1 MEAQEH
7 SALGAQHSALAQ
19 QARAVLA
26 ANDLGGFTKPAPRQ
40 YPHQWNWDSAFIAIG
55 LAGYDVA
62 RGREEVRALLR
73 GQWRNGMVPH
83 IVYHTGPSDYFPD
96 PAFWQVERSPDA
108 PAVPTSGITQPPILA
123 TAVRR
128 LHERSADAA
137 SSLAFVREVYPALL
151 AWHRWFHRERDP
163 QGEGLVCV
171 IHPWES
177 GLDNSPRW
185 DAALE
190 RMDMSRVPEYTR
202 RDTVHVNAAER
213 PTNTD
218 YDRFM
223 ILVDLFRS
231 ARYDQAAIL
240 ARSPYLIQDTLLNAV
255 LYRADSDLRALAGL
269 IGEPTDE
276 LDGWQAQMAAAFA
289 RKLWDADAG
298 LYLDYDLRAQ
308 ERIAANTIATFIPL
322 YAGIPDAVTAGR
334 LVTEHLANPAEY
346 ASGGDPA
353 TVVGV
358 PTTPKNSPVFD
369 PRRYWRGP
377 VWVNTNWLVIQGLG
391 GYGYSDLAAT
401 IRRHT
406 LDLVA
411 GAGFREYFDPRN
423 GGGYGTP
430 GFSWSAALTLDLLNE
445 SL

>member
-1 MEAQEH
+1 MEFQEH
-7 SALGAQHSALAQ
+7 SALSTPHSALVA

-128 LHERSADAA
+128 LHERSADPDE
-137 SSLAFVREVYPALL
+137 SLAFVREVYPALL

-163 QGEGLVCV
+163 RGEGLVCV

-185 DAALE
+185 DAALA
-190 RMDMSRVPEYTR
+190 RMDMRRVPEYTR

-231 ARYDQAAIL
+231 VDYDQAAIL

-255 LYRADSDLRALAGL
+255 LYRANTDLRALAEL
-269 IGEPTDE
+269 IGEPTAE
-276 LDGWQAQMAAAFA
+276 LEGWLGHQAAAFA
-289 RKLWDADAG
+289 RTLWADERG

-308 ERIAANTIATFIPL
+308 ERIAANTIATFAPL
-322 YAGIPDAVTAGR
+322 YAGIPDAATAAR
-334 LVTEHLANPAEY
+334 LVTEHLASPAEY
-346 ASGGDPA
+346 APGGDPA

-358 PTTPKNSPVFD
+358 PTTPKNSAVFD

-377 VWVNTNWLVIQGLG
+377 VWVNTNWLVIQGLRR
-391 GYGYSDLAAT
+391 YGYDDQAA
-401 IRRHT
+401 RVRQHT

-411 GAGFREYFDPRN
+411 GAGFREYFDPRT
-423 GGGYGTP
+423 GDGYGTP
-430 GFSWSAALTLDLLNE
+430 GFSWSAALTLDLLTE
-445 SL
+445 SV

>member
-1 MEAQEH
+1 M
-7 SALGAQHSALAQ
+7 
-19 QARAVLA
+19 LA

-55 LAGYDVA
+55 LSGYDVA

-96 PAFWQVERSPDA
+96 PAFWQVAGSPNA
-108 PAVPTSGITQPPILA
+108 PAVETSGITQPPLLA
-123 TAVRR
+123 TAVLR
-128 LHERSADAA
+128 LHEHSADADE
-137 SSLAFVREVYPALL
+137 SLAFVREVYPALL

-185 DAALE
+185 DAALA
-190 RMDMSRVPEYTR
+190 RMDLSRVPAYRR

-213 PTNTD
+213 PTNAD

-223 ILVDLFRS
+223 VLVDLFRA

-240 ARSPYLIQDTLLNAV
+240 ARSPYVIQDTLLNAI
-255 LYRADSDLRALAGL
+255 LYRANADLRVLAGL
-269 IGEPTDE
+269 IGAPTGE
-276 LDGWQAQMAAAFA
+276 LDGWLEQQAAAFA
-289 RKLWDADAG
+289 RKLWDEGSG

-308 ERIAANTIATFIPL
+308 ERIAANTIATFVPL
-322 YAGIPDAVTAGR
+322 YAGIPDAATAAR
-334 LVTEHLANPAEY
+334 LVTAHLTNAAEY
-346 ASGGDPA
+346 APGGDPA

-377 VWVNTNWLVIQGLG
+377 VWVNTNWLVIQGLRR
-391 GYGYSDLAAT
+391 YGYDALAAT
-401 IRRHT
+401 LRQHT

-423 GGGYGTP
+423 GEGYGTG
-430 GFSWSAALTLDLLNE
+430 GFSWSAALTLDLLTE
-445 SL
+445 SP

>member
-1 MEAQEH
+1 MESQEH
-7 SALGAQHSALAQ
+7 SALSTQHSALAE

-55 LAGYDVA
+55 LSGYDVA

-108 PAVPTSGITQPPILA
+108 PAVLTSGISQPPILA

-128 LHERSADAA
+128 LHERSADAEE
-137 SSLAFVREVYPALL
+137 SLAFVREVYPALL

-185 DAALE
+185 DAALA

-231 ARYDQAAIL
+231 VRYDQAAIL

-276 LDGWQAQMAAAFA
+276 LDGWQARMAAAFA
-289 RKLWDADAG
+289 HKLWDADTG

-322 YAGIPDAVTAGR
+322 YAGIPDAATAGR

-346 ASGGDPA
+346 APGGDPA

-377 VWVNTNWLVIQGLG
+377 VWVGTNWLVIQGLRR
-391 GYGYSDLAAT
+391 YGDADRAAT
-401 IRRHT
+401 LRQQT

-423 GGGYGTP
+423 GEGYGTG
-430 GFSWSAALTLDLLNE
+430 GFSWAAALTLDLLNE

>member
-1 MEAQEH
+1 METPDH
-7 SALGAQHSALAQ
+7 SALSTQHSALAE

-55 LAGYDVA
+55 LSGYDVA

-73 GQWRNGMVPH
+73 GQWQDGMVPH

-96 PAFWQVERSPDA
+96 PAFWQVAGSPNA

-128 LHERSADAA
+128 LHERSADADE
-137 SSLAFVREVYPALL
+137 SLAFVREVYPALL

-185 DAALE
+185 DAALA
-190 RMDMSRVPEYTR
+190 RMDMSRVPAYKR
-202 RDTVHVNAAER
+202 RDTVHVDAAER
-213 PTNTD
+213 PTNAD

-223 ILVDLFRS
+223 LLVDLFRTL
-231 ARYDQAAIL
+231 RYDQAAIL
-240 ARSPYLIQDTLLNAV
+240 AQSPYVIQDTLFNAI
-255 LYRADSDLRALAGL
+255 LYRAHGDLRALAGL
-269 IGEPTDE
+269 IGEPTGE
-276 LDGWQAQMAAAFA
+276 LDGWLAQMGAAFA
-289 RKLWDADAG
+289 RKLWADAVG
-298 LYLDYDLRAQ
+298 LYLDYDLRAE
-308 ERIAANTIATFIPL
+308 ERIAANTIAALTPL
-322 YAGIPDAVTAGR
+322 YAGIPDAATAAR
-334 LVTEHLANPAEY
+334 LVTEHLANPTEY
-346 ASGGDPA
+346 APGGDPA
-353 TVVGV
+353 TVYGV

-377 VWVNTNWLVIQGLG
+377 VWVNTNWLVIAGLRR
-391 GYGYSDLAAT
+391 YGYPDLAA
-401 IRRHT
+401 RLRQHT

-411 GAGFREYFDPRN
+411 AGGFREYFDPRT
-423 GGGYGTP
+423 GEGYGTG
-430 GFSWSAALTLDLLNE
+430 GFSWSAALTLDLLTDPD
-445 SL
+445 